1 MSGFFATCGNA
12 PYVYGILQ
20 SAKGDKQTT
29 MQRVKETSNRRA
41 ARLDVRLAQRAKDK
55 IEEAALV
62 SHQTVTDFVVT
73 TLLRASDEALRHHQA
88 IRLTNR
94 DRDLFLAALDA
105 DERPNAALR
114 KAAQRFK
121 RRSG

>member
-1 MSGFFATCGNA
+1 
-12 PYVYGILQ
+12 
-20 SAKGDKQTT
+20 
-29 MQRVKETSNRRA
+29 MQRVKETGNRRA
-41 ARLDVRLAQRAKDK
+41 ARLDVRLAQRAKEK

-62 SHQTVTDFVVT
+62 SHQTLTDFVVT
-73 TLLRASDEALRHHQA
+73 SLLRASDEALKHHQA

-105 DERPNAALR
+105 DERPNPALR

>member
-1 MSGFFATCGNA
+1 M
-12 PYVYGILQ
+12 
-20 SAKGDKQTT
+20 KK
-29 MQRVKETSNRRA
+29 RVKEN
-41 ARLDVRLAQRAKDK
+41 

-62 SHQTVTDFVVT
+62 SHQTLTDFAVSS
-73 TLLRASDEALRHHQA
+73 LLRASDEALEHHHT

-105 DERPNAALR
+105 DERPNPALR

-121 RRSG
+121 RGFL

>member
-1 MSGFFATCGNA
+1 MR
-12 PYVYGILQ
+12 
-20 SAKGDKQTT
+20 
-29 MQRVKETSNRRA
+29 RVKETSDRRTA
-41 ARLDVRLAQRAKDK
+41 CVKVRLAQRAKEK

-62 SHQTVTDFVVT
+62 SHQTLTDFVVT
-73 TLLRASDEALRHHQA
+73 GLLRASGEALRHHQT

-121 RRSG
+121 RRCA

>member
-1 MSGFFATCGNA
+1 M
-12 PYVYGILQ
+12 
-20 SAKGDKQTT
+20 
-29 MQRVKETSNRRA
+29 
-41 ARLDVRLAQRAKDK
+41 DVRLAQRAKQK
-55 IEEAALV
+55 IEQAALV
-62 SHQTVTDFVVT
+62 SHQTLTDFVVSS
-73 TLLRASDEALRHHQA
+73 LLRASDDALKHDHI

-105 DERPNAALR
+105 DERPNPALR